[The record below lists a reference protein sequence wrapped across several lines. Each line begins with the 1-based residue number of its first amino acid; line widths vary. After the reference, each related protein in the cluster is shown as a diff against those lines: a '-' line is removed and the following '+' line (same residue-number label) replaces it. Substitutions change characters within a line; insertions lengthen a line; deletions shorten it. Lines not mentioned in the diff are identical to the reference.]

1 MHKTPAKLGD
11 IFGQVYDDHRLKM
24 SDIFKL
30 MFSNP
35 AYVTHVR
42 EGDCGFESLF
52 NDYGDHAEFF
62 IVAHE
67 DVMYV
72 IAAGYTYAEIV
83 GVR

>member
-1 MHKTPAKLGD
+1 MWSEKLSDNFEQERGTSS
-11 IFGQVYDDHRLKM
+11 LKM

-35 AYVTHVR
+35 ECTTRVR
-42 EGDCGFESLF
+42 EGDLGYEDLF
-52 NDYGDHAEFF
+52 NAYGDHAEFF

-67 DVMYV
+67 DVVYV